1 MIEIES
7 KKGFSENDFL
17 RLLLASLVK
26 QNVFIISNHDLEK
39 KIYRFYINQEFKLL
53 FEDVCAKKTIEKIND
68 HVDLSV
74 AFQAAYSFG
83 LLILISDSYSDLRSI
98 INIPPEMSDEII
110 AQYDKVYVN
119 AMALLATKVH
129 NINET
134 IIEDNTVPKL
144 ILKK

>member
-1 MIEIES
+1 
-7 KKGFSENDFL
+7 
-17 RLLLASLVK
+17 LLASLVK
-26 QNVFIISNHDLEK
+26 QNVLIINNHDLEK
-39 KIYRFYINQEFKLL
+39 KIHKFYRNQEFKLL

-119 AMALLATKVH
+119 AMALLVTKVH
-129 NINET
+129 NIDET

-144 ILKK
+144 ILKN

>member
-1 MIEIES
+1 
-7 KKGFSENDFL
+7 
-17 RLLLASLVK
+17 LLASLVK
-26 QNVFIISNHDLEK
+26 QNVFIINNHDLEK
-39 KIYRFYINQEFKLL
+39 KIYRFYINQELKLL
-53 FEDVCAKKTIEKIND
+53 FEDICAKKTIEKIND

-129 NINET
+129 NIDKT

>member
-98 INIPPEMSDEII
+98 INIPPDMSDEII